1 MEQAGLPDTT
11 APRIK
16 RKNLRNEKLDI
27 SSFMER
33 AGIPSL
39 ADRIPAPLL
48 CFKSILPERGTAL
61 PAPLRNCAHYSNGF
75 NSPVYTPEGN
85 PVRSLSLPTVPYRAQ
100 FGQRHRVQPLQE

>member
-48 CFKSILPERGTAL
+48 CFKSYTAGAWNGPSRASAKL
-61 PAPLRNCAHYSNGF
+61 CALFQG
-75 NSPVYTPEGN
+75 
-85 PVRSLSLPTVPYRAQ
+85 
-100 FGQRHRVQPLQE
+100 VQ